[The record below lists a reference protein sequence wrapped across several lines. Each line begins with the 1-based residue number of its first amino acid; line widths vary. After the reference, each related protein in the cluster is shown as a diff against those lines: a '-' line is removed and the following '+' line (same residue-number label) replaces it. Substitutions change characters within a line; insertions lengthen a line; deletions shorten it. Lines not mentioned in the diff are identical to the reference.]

1 MGKQYLKGQYFS
13 FDAIVAAVIIVMAFS
28 ALLTYWYSLQYVTE
42 SRSYDLR
49 VEGMR
54 MAESLLSPGSPANW
68 EESLSMQGTQP
79 ISSIRQIGLTNGFSN
94 ELSAD
99 KINKL
104 FVLANTDSAGYLR
117 AKNLLRSPT
126 DFQIN
131 IAQADGRIDSP
142 DFEILPIG
150 HEVPKNATEVAVVYR
165 GATFAGRPV
174 QVKVTLWR

>member
-13 FDAIVAAVIIVMAFS
+13 FDAIVAAVIMVMAFS

-54 MAESLLSPGSPANW
+54 IAESLLSPGSPSDW
-68 EESLSMQGTQP
+68 ETTDMLSLTP
-79 ISSIRQIGLTNGFSN
+79 PDIRQIGLTNGFSN
-94 ELSAD
+94 ELSEA
-99 KINKL
+99 KIIK
-104 FVLANTDSAGYLR
+104 FRGLANGTGYLR

-131 IAQADGRIDSP
+131 ITQADWKYGSSPQP
-142 DFEILPIG
+142 DFPTFIIG
-150 HEVPKNATEVAVVYR
+150 SDAPKNATEVAIVYR
-165 GATFAGRPV
+165 GATFNGHPA
-174 QVKVTLWR
+174 QMKVTLWRQ